1 MNAAVGWFWT
11 FITIIKISLD
21 FVWVVAV
28 WEHSSTVGGGYC
40 TYRYRYIY
48 VFVTSLS
55 TDREKELFFFFL
67 GGKRVWGCM
76 PLVLICFFGVLF
88 LFVTSVETGHKVDF
102 RLERVLL
109 TIGVSLQLSVQLH
122 LYLFCGGTEITAL
135 YGAAAHTW
143 CDSPAVTQTLALS
156 RRWCHCGGV
165 NVPYIQYKTAQALRH
180 TNVWKW

>member
-1 MNAAVGWFWT
+1 MSCSCMRAFEHGGW
-11 FITIIKISLD
+11 
-21 FVWVVAV
+21 
-28 WEHSSTVGGGYC
+28 GGG
-40 TYRYRYIY
+40 TVHIDIYIY

-109 TIGVSLQLSVQLH
+109 TIGVSRCLTPA
-122 LYLFCGGTEITAL
+122 FCAAPPLLVLRRDGDNGTVRCCRS
-135 YGAAAHTW
+135 H
-143 CDSPAVTQTLALS
+143 VM
-156 RRWCHCGGV
+156 
-165 NVPYIQYKTAQALRH
+165 
-180 TNVWKW
+180 